1 MTAESLTTRAPLWA
15 GRTMALIGIVLVAI
29 NLRTAVSGISPIV
42 AQIRVDVALDS
53 VTLGILGSVPPVVF
67 ALSAVFTPLLARRI
81 GLERLM
87 LAAIVAMVA
96 GHLLRSIAGG
106 FPLLIA
112 GTVLT
117 ITGAGVGNVLL
128 PPIVKRYFPDRVG
141 LLTSIYALLL
151 AVGAAV
157 PAVIATPVA
166 DAAGWRFSLAM
177 WSIFSLV
184 AALPWIGILVE
195 RRREHVAVVAG
206 DESPELV
213 EPDADFIG
221 RIWHSKVAW
230 SIALVFA
237 TSTLSVYAVFAW
249 LPQLLVQTAGVTP
262 AAAGGLLALNSIV
275 GAPSAILMPILT
287 LRIRRVAILIEVG
300 VAAFVIAYLGLLLLP
315 TTLTWLWVVF
325 LGIGPL
331 MFPVCLTLINLRT
344 RTQRGSVALSGFA
357 QAVGYTLGALGPLLV
372 GVLHSVTGGWAVPL
386 VFLLV
391 VTLAAAIVGPRLSR
405 PTFVEDELAE
415 RAARVAG

>member
-1 MTAESLTTRAPLWA
+1 MRAGAITERAPLWH
-15 GRTMALIGIVLVAI
+15 GRALALIGIVLVAI

-42 AQIRVDVALDS
+42 AQIQVDVRLDS
-53 VTLGILGSVPPVVF
+53 LSLGILGSVPPVVF
-67 ALSAVFTPLLARRI
+67 ALSAVFMPLLSRRI
-81 GLERLM
+81 GLERL
-87 LAAIVAMVA
+87 LLIAIVAMVA
-96 GHLLRSIAGG
+96 GHLMRSLAGG
-106 FPLLIA
+106 FPALIA

-117 ITGAGVGNVLL
+117 IAGAGVGNVLL

-151 AVGAAV
+151 AVSSAV

-166 DAAGWRFSLAM
+166 DASGWRFSLAI
-177 WSIFSLV
+177 WSIFSAV
-184 AALPWIGILVE
+184 AAIPWIGILVE
-195 RRREHVAVVAG
+195 RRREHIAVVAG
-206 DESPELV
+206 DESPELA
-213 EPDADFIG
+213 EPDPDFIG

-262 AAAGGLLALNSIV
+262 AAAGALLALNSIV
-275 GAPSAILMPILT
+275 GAPNAILMPMLT
-287 LRIRRVAILIEVG
+287 LRIRRVGILVQIG
-300 VAAFVIAYLGLLLLP
+300 VAAFVIAYLGLLFFP

-372 GVLHSVTGGWAVPL
+372 GVLHSLTGGWVAPL
-386 VFLLV
+386 VFLLAVTAVAAV
-391 VTLAAAIVGPRLSR
+391 VATRLSR
-405 PTFVEDELAE
+405 PTFVEDELAA
-415 RAARVAG
+415 RAGGSAA